1 MKILHFADVHIGVEN
16 YSRTDPDTGLS
27 TRLQDFLETF
37 DELVDYA
44 IGSDVHLAL
53 FCGDAYKSRDPSQTQ
68 QREFAKRI
76 VRLSEAGIPSFL
88 LIGNHDTPH
97 VQGRATALDIYRT
110 LPTPRVT
117 IGDHA
122 ATYLVETAAGP
133 LQIVATPW
141 IRRSQFLAREEMRG
155 LSTFQI
161 NEKISDTLTN
171 IIQTQAERLD
181 PDIPAVLS
189 GHVTVNDARTSSE
202 QSMMLGSDHVLLRSS
217 VALPQF
223 DYVALGHIHKHQ
235 VIGQNPH
242 VVYPGSLQ
250 RIDFGEERDEK
261 GFCVVELDPS
271 EPQGQRMKDFR
282 FQPVNARRFLTIDV
296 KLGADD
302 PASQP
307 HRRRPH
313 SSTRHQG
320 RHRQAQHRN
329 ARKHRT
335 TAVRLRDTRVLVRRA
350 LCRRHIETDYRAS
363 PHQAGRHILGGTD
376 PVATSR
382 TLPRLSRHPAR
393 PLQRTDGTRIPAHRG
408 TQCRL
413 NHFTGAL
420 HLNIHAG

>member
-1 MKILHFADVHIGVEN
+1 MKILHYADVHIGVEN

-53 FCGDAYKSRDPSQTQ
+53 FCGDAYKSRDPSQTH

-97 VQGRATALDIYRT
+97 VQGRATSLDIYRT
-110 LPTPRVT
+110 LPLPMVT
-117 IGDHA
+117 IGDNA
-122 ATYLVETAAGP
+122 STYRMETPAGP
-133 LQIVATPW
+133 IQIVAVPW
-141 IRRSQFLAREEMRG
+141 VRRSQLLARDEMRG
-155 LSTFQI
+155 LSTFEI
-161 NEKISDTLTN
+161 NAKISDTLTSL
-171 IIQTQAERLD
+171 IQIQAQRLD
-181 PDIPAVLS
+181 PDIPAILA

-235 VIGQNPH
+235 IIGRNPH
-242 VVYPGSLQ
+242 VVYSGSIQ

-261 GFCVVELDPS
+261 GFCVIELDTTKQ
-271 EPQGQRMKDFR
+271 QGHRMRESDFH

-302 PASQP
+302 PSPNQTVAD
-307 HRRRPH
+307 RV
-313 SSTRHQG
+313 G
-320 RHRQAQHRN
+320 RHATRDAIVKLNIEMPANIEPLLSDSEIRASLSDAHYVASISRQITERP
-329 ARKHRT
+329 RT
-335 TAVRLRDTRVLVRRA
+335 RLDGTYSEGLTPSQLLERYLDSRDTPPDRSKELM
-350 LCRRHIETDYRAS
+350 E
-363 PHQAGRHILGGTD
+363 
-376 PVATSR
+376 
-382 TLPRLSRHPAR
+382 
-393 PLQRTDGTRIPAHRG
+393 RG
-408 TQCRL
+408 AQLIAER
-413 NHFTGAL
+413 NSD
-420 HLNIHAG
+420 

>member
-1 MKILHFADVHIGVEN
+1 MRILHFADVHIGVEN

-76 VRLSEAGIPSFL
+76 VRMSEAGIPSFL

-117 IGDHA
+117 IGDNA
-122 ATYLVETAAGP
+122 ATYIIETAAGP
-133 LQIVATPW
+133 LQIVAAPW

-242 VVYPGSLQ
+242 VVYPGSLE

-261 GFCVVELDPS
+261 GFCVVELDS
-271 EPQGQRMKDFR
+271 SRPQGQRMKGFEFR
-282 FQPVNARRFLTIDV
+282 PVNARRFLTIDV
-296 KLGADD
+296 KLNADD
-302 PASQP
+302 PSPNHTVADRVARHATRDAIVKLNIEMPASIEPLLSDSEIRASLSDAHYVAAISRQITE
-307 HRRRPH
+307 RPR
-313 SSTRHQG
+313 TRLDGTYSEGLTPSQLLERYLDSRDTPPDRSKELMERG
-320 RHRQAQHRN
+320 SQLIAERN
-329 ARKHRT
+329 A
-335 TAVRLRDTRVLVRRA
+335 
-350 LCRRHIETDYRAS
+350 E
-363 PHQAGRHILGGTD
+363 
-376 PVATSR
+376 
-382 TLPRLSRHPAR
+382 
-393 PLQRTDGTRIPAHRG
+393 
-408 TQCRL
+408 
-413 NHFTGAL
+413 
-420 HLNIHAG
+420 

>member
-1 MKILHFADVHIGVEN
+1 MKILHYADVHIGVEN

-44 IGSDVHLAL
+44 IGSDMHLAL

-76 VRLSEAGIPSFL
+76 VRLSDAGIPSFL

-97 VQGRATALDIYRT
+97 VQGRATSLDIYRT

-117 IGDHA
+117 IGDNA
-122 ATYLVETAAGP
+122 ATYIIETAVGP
-133 LQIVATPW
+133 VQIVAAPW

-155 LSTFQI
+155 LSTFEI

-171 IIQTQAERLD
+171 IIQVQAEKLD
-181 PDIPAVLS
+181 PDVPAILS

-242 VVYPGSLQ
+242 VVYSGSLQ
-250 RIDFGEERDEK
+250 RIDFGEENDDK
-261 GFCVVELDPS
+261 GFCVIELDPGR
-271 EPQGQRMKDFR
+271 PQGSRMSDFH
-282 FQPVNARRFLTIDV
+282 FQTVNARRFLTIDV

-302 PASQP
+302 PSPNQTVAD
-307 HRRRPH
+307 RV
-313 SSTRHQG
+313 G
-320 RHRQAQHRN
+320 RHATRDAIVKLNIEMPANIEPLLSDSEIRASLSDAHYVASISRQITERPRTRLDGTYSEGLTPSQLLERYLDSRDTPPDRSKELMERGAQLIAERN
-329 ARKHRT
+329 A
-335 TAVRLRDTRVLVRRA
+335 D
-350 LCRRHIETDYRAS
+350 
-363 PHQAGRHILGGTD
+363 
-376 PVATSR
+376 
-382 TLPRLSRHPAR
+382 
-393 PLQRTDGTRIPAHRG
+393 
-408 TQCRL
+408 
-413 NHFTGAL
+413 
-420 HLNIHAG
+420 

>member
-16 YSRTDPDTGLS
+16 YSRTDPNTGLS

-53 FCGDAYKSRDPSQTQ
+53 FCGDAYKSRDPSQTH

-88 LIGNHDTPH
+88 LVGNHDTPH
-97 VQGRATALDIYRT
+97 VQGRATSLDIYRT
-110 LPTPRVT
+110 LPMPRVT
-117 IGDHA
+117 IGDNA
-122 ATYLVETAAGP
+122 ATYLIETAAGP
-133 LQIVATPW
+133 IQVVAAPW

-181 PDIPAVLS
+181 PDLPAILA

-242 VVYPGSLQ
+242 VVYSGSIQ

-261 GFCVVELDPS
+261 GFCVIELDPA
-271 EPQGQRMKDFR
+271 EPQGQRIRDFR

-302 PASQP
+302 PSPNLTVADRVARHATKDAIVKLNIEMPASIEPLLSDSEIRASLSDAHYVAAISRQITE
-307 HRRRPH
+307 RPR
-313 SSTRHQG
+313 TRLDGTYSEGLTPSQLLERYLDSRDTPPDRSKELLERG
-320 RHRQAQHRN
+320 SQLIAERN
-329 ARKHRT
+329 A
-335 TAVRLRDTRVLVRRA
+335 
-350 LCRRHIETDYRAS
+350 E
-363 PHQAGRHILGGTD
+363 
-376 PVATSR
+376 
-382 TLPRLSRHPAR
+382 
-393 PLQRTDGTRIPAHRG
+393 
-408 TQCRL
+408 
-413 NHFTGAL
+413 
-420 HLNIHAG
+420 